1 MTANAKTRIRTMA
14 TRTITRKMKIV
25 PAREVVPEPVP
36 EPEVL
41 LVCPHCKRNEKE
53 CEEQAT
59 NVHNHITDWKPHN
72 WGLSCDDCYY
82 ENHPE
87 ESDDDGDCS
96 VEEEESS
103 EDEESS
109 EAESSEAESEDAE
122 CQTEPLPVTA
132 VGVSERRVYGIVDDQ
147 IAQMEETFEEKLANM
162 RRQMMEDMERMLAQ
176 KLATLAVAHPAI
188 QKQSKKAEKEAKK
201 EAEIRGYY
209 DVPAGQDEIAR
220 LRKINAELRKES
232 EGKTNTNRKLQ
243 EKIDNLESEEPV
255 ARYVEELKKVREVNQ
270 VLRKRCEAKDR
281 TYQKMKAMIEA
292 LGGKAPAQE
301 E

>member
-1 MTANAKTRIRTMA
+1 MA

-25 PAREVVPEPVP
+25 PAREVVP

-59 NVHNHITDWKPHN
+59 NVHNHITVWKPHN

-96 VEEEESS
+96 VEEEDS
-103 EDEESS
+103 EDESS
-109 EAESSEAESEDAE
+109 EAESSEEEASEPESEDAE

-147 IAQMEETFEEKLANM
+147 IAQMTETFEDRLAEM
-162 RRQMMEDMERMLAQ
+162 RRQMMEETERMLAQ

-188 QKQSKKAEKEAKK
+188 QKQTKKAEKEAKK

-243 EKIDNLESEEPV
+243 EKIDNLESEDPV
-255 ARYVEELKKVREVNQ
+255 AQYVAEIKKVREVNQ

>member
-1 MTANAKTRIRTMA
+1 MA
-14 TRTITRKMKIV
+14 TITRKMKIV
-25 PAREVVPEPVP
+25 PAREVVPVP

-41 LVCPHCKRNEKE
+41 LVCPHCERNEKE

-59 NVHNHITDWKPHN
+59 NEVNPITEWKPHN

-96 VEEEESS
+96 VEEEEES
-103 EDEESS
+103 EEEEEESEEEEEEES
-109 EAESSEAESEDAE
+109 EPESEDAE
-122 CQTEPLPVTA
+122 CQTDPLPVTA

-147 IAQMEETFEEKLANM
+147 VAQMEETLMERLAEM
-162 RRQMMEDMERMLAQ
+162 RRQMMEETERMLAQ
-176 KLATLAVAHPAI
+176 KLATLATAHPTI
-188 QKQSKKAEKEAKK
+188 QKQTKKAEKEKKK
-201 EAEIRGYY
+201 EEEVRGFYE
-209 DVPAGQDEIAR
+209 VPAGADEIAR
-220 LRKINAELRKES
+220 LRKLNRDLRKES

-243 EKIDNLESEEPV
+243 EQIANLESEDPV
-255 ARYVEELKKVREVNQ
+255 ARYVEEIKKVREVNQ

-281 TYQKMKAMIEA
+281 TYQKMRAQIIA
-292 LGGKAPAQE
+292 LGGKAPEQE

>member
-1 MTANAKTRIRTMA
+1 MA
-14 TRTITRKMKIV
+14 TRTTTRKMKIV
-25 PAREVVPEPVP
+25 PATREVVPEPVP

-59 NVHNHITDWKPHN
+59 HVHNHITDWKPHN
-72 WGLSCDDCYY
+72 WGLSCDECYY
-82 ENHPE
+82 ENHPA

-103 EDEESS
+103 EDEEAS
-109 EAESSEAESEDAE
+109 EAESSEDEEASEPESEDAE
-122 CQTEPLPVTA
+122 CQTDQGFAFNLTQ
-132 VGVSERRVYGIVDDQ
+132 ERRVYGIVDDQ

-209 DVPAGQDEIAR
+209 EVPAGQDEIAR

-243 EKIDNLESEEPV
+243 EKIDNLESKDPV
-255 ARYVEELKKVREVNQ
+255 ARYVDELKKVREVNQ

-292 LGGKAPAQE
+292 LGGKAPEPAE

>member
-1 MTANAKTRIRTMA
+1 MA

-25 PAREVVPEPVP
+25 PAREVVP

-96 VEEEESS
+96 VEEESS
-103 EDEESS
+103 EDESS
-109 EAESSEAESEDAE
+109 EAESSEAEASEPESEDAE

-147 IAQMEETFEEKLANM
+147 IAQMTETFEDRLAEM
-162 RRQMMEDMERMLAQ
+162 RRQMMEETERMLAQ
-176 KLATLAVAHPAI
+176 KLATLSLAKP
-188 QKQSKKAEKEAKK
+188 SKKAEKEKK
-201 EAEIRGYY
+201 KQEEEVRGYY
-209 DVPAGQDEIAR
+209 EVTNWEEESKR
-220 LRKINAELRKES
+220 LRAINRELRKES

-243 EKIDNLESEEPV
+243 EKIDNLESEDPV
-255 ARYVEELKKVREVNQ
+255 ARYVEEIKKVREVNQ